1 MDADVKR
8 MEAQLR
14 LWASKIAHL
23 AAKIQVAGVR
33 TRFETLVHI
42 DELKA
47 LHAIAESK
55 LIAFKAA
62 APAATARDSQRTRLR
77 TEMERAWNELDAAI
91 NNPRP
96 SS

>member
-1 MDADVKR
+1 MDADVER
-8 MEAQLR
+8 MDAQLR
-14 LWASKIAHL
+14 LWASRIDHL
-23 AAKIQVAGVR
+23 ATRMQLAGVR

-62 APAATARDSQRTRLR
+62 ALAVAARDTQRTHLR
-77 TEMERAWNELDAAI
+77 TEMERAWNELDAAL